1 MNGAPR
7 RQKPLPKGLCALMP
21 GVCATSENCLSASG
35 KEKKDRHKGPNT
47 FLRVRAPALSKAGP
61 LRPAR
66 HSEKL
71 GLTGLWPEHV
81 GHFSQRPG
89 QVKSVGDFTLGRPPE
104 GQPHRPVWLHR
115 VSPGPSPCLQD
126 SALHCRPE
134 TEFIN
139 PIVQIGKG
147 RLGSQSCPVA
157 ALEQLGLLRHLTA
170 SWVMAG
176 WGWGSPG
183 HAHMS

>member
-1 MNGAPR
+1 MMPVQKAFPLNHEWGPSR

-21 GVCATSENCLSASG
+21 GVCATGENCLSASD
-35 KEKKDRHKGPNT
+35 KERQTQGPNT
-47 FLRVRAPALSKAGP
+47 FLRVRAPALRKAGP
-61 LRPAR
+61 LRPALR
-66 HSEKL
+66 SEKP

-126 SALHCRPE
+126 STLHCRPE

-139 PIVQIGKG
+139 PIVQMGKG
-147 RLGSQSCPVA
+147 RLRVTELLGGCPRA
-157 ALEQLGLLRHLTA
+157 AGLAA
-170 SWVMAG
+170 S
-176 WGWGSPG
+176 PD
-183 HAHMS
+183 